1 MVQLQGAGHDL
12 KAKDFGQESAEVN
25 KSRAMA
31 QKFGSWQKRQI
42 NWLKTIKTSHRIMHN
57 HHRTKDLALGL
68 SPSASSGWSESLV
81 VVLDD
86 RLSRPGCVYNSHSR
100 PRGYRPL

>member
-42 NWLKTIKTSHRIMHN
+42 NWLKTIKTSHRIMHTIIIE
-57 HHRTKDLALGL
+57 R
-68 SPSASSGWSESLV
+68 
-81 VVLDD
+81 
-86 RLSRPGCVYNSHSR
+86 RI
-100 PRGYRPL
+100 